1 MIDLHGAPLSQNGF
15 DNSGHR
21 TDSPQW
27 QQGDSVAQTLAVLKT
42 ISMKYA
48 ASEYQDV
55 VSSIELLNE
64 PLGSKLNYDGIK
76 DFYKKGYEQVRQTS
90 DTPVIFHDAFNA
102 PSSWNG
108 FLSTSD
114 NGAYNGKSSQ
124 TSSFLCF
131 SLLTLSSRRRPSR
144 IPSLLLRHH
153 QAATLGTPTT
163 RLQQRRLLLLGLRQ
177 MGVRRRMDSRHD

>member
-15 DNSGHR
+15 DNSGQR
-21 TDSPQW
+21 TADPQW
-27 QQGDSVAQTLAVLKT
+27 QQGDSVAETLAVLNT
-42 ISMKYA
+42 ISTKYA

-64 PLGSKLNYDGIK
+64 PLGSKLSLDGIK

-90 DTPVIFHDAFNA
+90 DTPVILHDAFNS

-114 NGAYNGKSSQ
+114 NGAYNG
-124 TSSFLCF
+124 TSPTHSYPPVY
-131 SLLTLSSRRRPSR
+131 SR
-144 IPSLLLRHH
+144 
-153 QAATLGTPTT
+153 
-163 RLQQRRLLLLGLRQ
+163 
-177 MGVRRRMDSRHD
+177 